1 VAWLHSSPPASL
13 DLQCNAEVTRIIFD
27 GARRALAVEYL
38 QGGQRRMAELS
49 GELILCA
56 GALESPRLL
65 LLSGVGPAADLK
77 QLGISVV
84 QDAPGIGKNLQDH
97 PNVSLMYKSQYPVD
111 FLFPQVYAF
120 DYARRPADG
129 PRDQASDVCFVC
141 HAVGPTLKTGMLRML
156 PIMALPGRLYHF
168 TPLRKLLRGLVHLLF
183 ALPGLKRSVSSLFG
197 IVVILG
203 KPRSR
208 GSVQLRSADPKV
220 PADIDLAFF
229 RDPDDR
235 VVIEAALAKARDIV
249 AQSPLAGA
257 KPLAPGGKPDVASDT
272 LWKWIHGMTMTTFHY
287 SGTCSMGEDAESP
300 VDSQLRVKGLAN
312 VRVADASV
320 MPEAPVSAL
329 NAPSMMIGYR
339 AADFIL
345 ANRRT

>member
-1 VAWLHSSPPASL
+1 
-13 DLQCNAEVTRIIFD
+13 
-27 GARRALAVEYL
+27 
-38 QGGQRRMAELS
+38 
-49 GELILCA
+49 
-56 GALESPRLL
+56 
-65 LLSGVGPAADLK
+65 
-77 QLGISVV
+77 
-84 QDAPGIGKNLQDH
+84 
-97 PNVSLMYKSQYPVD
+97 MYKTQYPVD

-120 DYARRPADG
+120 DNARRPASA

-156 PIMALPGRLYHF
+156 PVMALPGRLHDI

-183 ALPGLKRSVSSLFG
+183 ALPGFSRAASRLFG

-208 GSVQLRSADPKV
+208 GSLRLRSADPRV
-220 PADIDLAFF
+220 PAAIDLGFF
-229 RDPDDR
+229 RDPHDR
-235 VVIEAALAKARDIV
+235 SVAEAALAKAREIV
-249 AQSPLAGA
+249 AQTPLAGA
-257 KPLAPGGKPDVASDT
+257 QPLSPGGRTGTEPEK
-272 LWKWIHGMTMTTFHY
+272 LWKWINGMTMTTFHF
-287 SGTCSMGEDAESP
+287 SGSCSMGESADCP

-345 ANRRT
+345 AGKAGAA